1 LASYCFEE
9 NDIENY
15 IHVTVTEIEPTILIQ
30 FNFNGEK
37 IHPELITNLL
47 DVTPIIYHS
56 NKNILDKL
64 SLIKKLRL
72 ITMGNLILFP
82 MMNLPLSILNSI
94 GTVKISGIFLY
105 E

>member
-64 SLIKKLRL
+64 SLIKKFTTDHNGKFN
-72 ITMGNLILFP
+72 IISNDEFTT
-82 MMNLPLSILNSI
+82 LNFEFNRYC
-94 GTVKISGIFLY
+94 KN
-105 E
+105 